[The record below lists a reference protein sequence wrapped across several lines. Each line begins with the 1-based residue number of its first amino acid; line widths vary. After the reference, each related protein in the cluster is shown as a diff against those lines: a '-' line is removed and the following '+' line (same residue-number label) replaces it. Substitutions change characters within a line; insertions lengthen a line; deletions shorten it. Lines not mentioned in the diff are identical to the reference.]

1 MLKNPYISGI
11 PWAEWSNY
19 FWPTSLFYKNVT
31 TSGLLP
37 RKWYIKQQ
45 IHKIWN

>member
-19 FWPTSLFYKNVT
+19 FWPTSLFTKT
-31 TSGLLP
+31 
-37 RKWYIKQQ
+37 WQQ
-45 IHKIWN
+45 AGFFQENDI